1 MIENN
6 STPGLGDLEPFIVTL
21 NNFKRGDLAEEVLG
35 EFGKRAFSFAQYDN
49 VARCFFKIRNYNKA
63 IDFCHKALSVTN
75 NPQEMYVIRTNLINA
90 YNHANYPEKAMTYI
104 KQCQTVIPD
113 DVDIILEKAYSLFLL
128 DRKPEAEQV
137 LRDTLSKFSDKLPE
151 EYITKIK
158 FNLGT
163 YHLYRDEFQQGLKL
177 FLEEGAKM
185 KFWNTESIFA
195 RRSIFDFANS
205 KFIKWDGKAK
215 PGSTLIIQAEAGI
228 GDEIINIRFVKRIE
242 QMGMKVYW
250 YEHFSD
256 DRKDLLEF
264 FKRHEIKVISDLKQI
279 KIENEIYFAQS
290 MHLPIV
296 LGIEYT
302 DLWNGPYLSVNETY
316 KNKWSWI
323 KKDKPSIGIRW
334 QGNPLYDHDLH
345 RSYPLQQ
352 VIDLF
357 KDYDVNLYSLQKDN
371 GLEELNDNI
380 IDLSSGLET
389 WEDTVGAMSNMDL
402 IITSCTS
409 VAHASAA
416 CGFPTA
422 VMVPISA
429 YYVWSHSME
438 KSPWYGDNVKL
449 FRQKKPR
456 VWDEPVKQLKHHIDK
471 LYHKTLDN

>member
-6 STPGLGDLEPFIVTL
+6 ATPGLGDLEPFIVTL
-21 NNFKRGDLAEEVLG
+21 NNFKRKDLAEEVLG

-49 VARCFFKIRNYNKA
+49 VARCFFKIRNYDKA
-63 IDFCHKALSVTN
+63 VDFCHKALSVTN

-113 DVDIILEKAYSLFLL
+113 DVDIILERAYSLFLL

-137 LRDTLSKFSDKLPE
+137 LRDTLSKFSDKLSE
-151 EYITKIK
+151 EYIIKIK

-195 RRSIFDFANS
+195 RSSVFDSPNS
-205 KFIKWDGKAK
+205 KFVKWDGKPK

-228 GDEIINIRFVKRIE
+228 GDEIINVRFVKRIE
-242 QMGMKVYW
+242 QMGMNVYW
-250 YEHFSD
+250 YEPLKE
-256 DRKDLLEF
+256 RKDLLNF
-264 FKRHEIKVISDLKQI
+264 FNRQDIKAISDLKQI
-279 KIENEIYFAQS
+279 KTEGEIYYAQS

-296 LGIEYT
+296 LGIEYP
-302 DLWNGPYLSVNETY
+302 DLWNGPYLSVDETH

-334 QGNPLYDHDLH
+334 QGNPMYDHDLH

-380 IDLSSGLET
+380 IDLSSELKT

-416 CGFPTA
+416 CGFATA

-456 VWDEPVKQLKHHIDK
+456 VWDEPVKQLKQHIDK
-471 LYHKTLDN
+471 LYQKSIAT